1 MQTDENSRVFPV
13 SKEVLDTVNSLFW
26 FGADA
31 SWMMESLPLSASLMV
46 PTILTGLMLLYIEKR
61 KSVLAINV
69 AINCWIMMNLS
80 WILSDIYPESMAGK
94 SAKMFFAMGILSV
107 IVAAA
112 TSNNL
117 QDTFSHFRRFRALKK

>member
-1 MQTDENSRVFPV
+1 MQTDENSRIFPV
-13 SKEVLDTVNSLFW
+13 SKEVLDTINSLFW

-31 SWMMESLPLSASLMV
+31 SWMMQSLSLSASLMV

-61 KSVLAINV
+61 KSILAVNV

-80 WILSDIYPESMAGK
+80 WILSDIYPESIAGK
-94 SAKMFFAMGILSV
+94 SAKVFFAMGILSV

>member
-1 MQTDENSRVFPV
+1 MQTDENSRIFPV
-13 SKEVLDTVNSLFW
+13 SKEVLDTINSLFW

-31 SWMMESLPLSASLMV
+31 SWMMESLSLSASLMV

-69 AINCWIMMNLS
+69 AINCWILMNLS

-94 SAKMFFAMGILSV
+94 SAKVFFAMGIISV